1 MTYPLKIDFLS
12 IFRFYLLIFHHLSF
26 FFYISDMLDI
36 YLVQINVAPN
46 DKVKNFAKV
55 LELTSQIHKDQNDT
69 VPGLII
75 LPEMFATGYLP
86 LHPESAAED
95 FSTKDSGE
103 TAKFLYELANKT
115 GCAVMGAGIAKN
127 KESGKQLLNHSS
139 VYLPGISQEYA
150 CYDKRRPFFMEQ
162 GKFDSGKNVNLFK
175 ISNWNVAATICFDL
189 RFPELYRDAVKA
201 GARLITVQAA
211 WPAARIAHWKTL
223 LQARAIEDQVY
234 IAAVNCTGNALN
246 GGNSMIVNPKGDIM
260 ASTGQEEGV
269 IYARIESAPQEEYR
283 EKFPVLKEII

>member
-1 MTYPLKIDFLS
+1 
-12 IFRFYLLIFHHLSF
+12 
-26 FFYISDMLDI
+26 MLDLF
-36 YLVQINVAPN
+36 LVQMDVFPN
-46 DKVKNFAKV
+46 DKAKNFAKV
-55 LELTSQIHKDQNDT
+55 LELTAQIHKNQDDP
-69 VPGLII
+69 VPGVII

-103 TAKFLYELANKT
+103 TAKFLYQLACNT
-115 GCAVMGAGIAKN
+115 GCTVMGAGIAKN
-127 KESGKQLLNHSS
+127 SEPNKQLLNHSS
-139 VYLPGISQEYA
+139 VYLPGNPQEYA
-150 CYDKRRPFFMEQ
+150 SYDKRQPFFMEQ
-162 GKFDSGKNVNLFK
+162 GKFSAGTKVNLFK
-175 ISNWNVAATICFDL
+175 IANWNTAATICFDL

-234 IAAVNCTGNALN
+234 IAAVNCTGSALN

-260 ASTGQEEGV
+260 ASAEQEDGIV
-269 IYARIESAPQEEYR
+269 FARIESAPQEEYR
-283 EKFPVLKEII
+283 EKFPVLKRIV

>member
-1 MTYPLKIDFLS
+1 
-12 IFRFYLLIFHHLSF
+12 
-26 FFYISDMLDI
+26 MLDLF
-36 YLVQINVAPN
+36 LVQMEVFPN
-46 DKVKNFAKV
+46 DKAKNFAKG
-55 LELTSQIHKDQNDT
+55 LELTAQIHKNQDDP
-69 VPGLII
+69 VPGVII

-103 TAKFLYELANKT
+103 TAKFLYQLACNT
-115 GCAVMGAGIAKN
+115 GCTVMGAGIAKN
-127 KESGKQLLNHSS
+127 SEPNKQLLNHSS
-139 VYLPGISQEYA
+139 VYLPGNPQEYA
-150 CYDKRRPFFMEQ
+150 SYDKRQPFFMEQ
-162 GKFDSGKNVNLFK
+162 GKFSAGTKVNLFK
-175 ISNWNVAATICFDL
+175 IANWNTAATICFDL

-234 IAAVNCTGNALN
+234 IAAVNCTGSALN

-260 ASTGQEEGV
+260 ASAEQEDGIV
-269 IYARIESAPQEEYR
+269 FARIESAPQEEYR
-283 EKFPVLKEII
+283 EKFPVLKRIV

>member
-1 MTYPLKIDFLS
+1 
-12 IFRFYLLIFHHLSF
+12 
-26 FFYISDMLDI
+26 MLDI
-36 YLVQINVAPN
+36 YLVQMNVAAN
-46 DKVKNFAKV
+46 DKAKNFAKV
-55 LELTSQIHKDQNDT
+55 LELTAKIKKITDDP
-69 VPGLII
+69 VPGLIV

-103 TAKFLYELANKT
+103 TASFLYQLACNT
-115 GCAVMGAGIAKN
+115 GCYVMGAGIAKN
-127 KESGKQLLNHSS
+127 SEPGKQLLNHSS
-139 VYLPGISQEYA
+139 VYAPGNTLEFA
-150 CYDKRRPFFMEQ
+150 HYDKRHPFFMEQ
-162 GKFDSGKNVNLFK
+162 GKFSAGAKVNLFK
-175 ISNWNVAATICFDL
+175 IANWNVAATICFDL

-234 IAAVNCTGNALN
+234 IAAVNCSGNALN

-260 ASTGQEEGV
+260 ASADQSESIV
-269 IYARIESAPQEEYR
+269 HMRIESAPQEEYR
-283 EKFPVLKEII
+283 EKFPVLRDILV

>member
-1 MTYPLKIDFLS
+1 
-12 IFRFYLLIFHHLSF
+12 
-26 FFYISDMLDI
+26 MLDI
-36 YLVQINVAPN
+36 YLVQMNVAPN
-46 DKVKNFAKV
+46 DKAKNFAKV
-55 LELTSQIHKDQNDT
+55 LELTAQIHKNQDDP
-69 VPGLII
+69 VPGVII

-103 TAKFLYELANKT
+103 TAKFLYQLACNT
-115 GCAVMGAGIAKN
+115 GCTVMGAGIAKN
-127 KESGKQLLNHSS
+127 SEPNKQLLNHSS
-139 VYLPGISQEYA
+139 VYLPGNPQEYA
-150 CYDKRRPFFMEQ
+150 SYDKRQPFFMEQ
-162 GKFDSGKNVNLFK
+162 GKFSAGTKVNLFK
-175 ISNWNVAATICFDL
+175 IANWNTAATICFDL

-234 IAAVNCTGNALN
+234 IAAVNCTGSALN

-260 ASTGQEEGV
+260 ASAEQEDGIV
-269 IYARIESAPQEEYR
+269 FARIESAPQEEYR
-283 EKFPVLKEII
+283 EKFPVLKGIV

>member
-1 MTYPLKIDFLS
+1 
-12 IFRFYLLIFHHLSF
+12 
-26 FFYISDMLDI
+26 MLDI
-36 YLVQINVAPN
+36 YLVQLNVAAN
-46 DKVKNFAKV
+46 DKAKNFAKV
-55 LELTSQIHKDQNDT
+55 LELTAQIHKNQDDP
-69 VPGLII
+69 VPGVII

-103 TAKFLYELANKT
+103 TASFLYQLACNT
-115 GCAVMGAGIAKN
+115 GCTVMGAGIAKN
-127 KESGKQLLNHSS
+127 SEPGKQLLNHSS
-139 VYLPGISQEYA
+139 VYLPGNPQEYA
-150 CYDKRRPFFMEQ
+150 SYDKRQPFFMEQ
-162 GKFDSGKNVNLFK
+162 GKFSAGTKVNLFK
-175 ISNWNVAATICFDL
+175 IANWNTAATICFDL

-246 GGNSMIVNPKGDIM
+246 GGNSMIVNPKGNVM
-260 ASTGQEEGV
+260 AIAGQEEG
-269 IYARIESAPQEEYR
+269 IISARIESAPQEEYR
-283 EKFPVLKEII
+283 TQFPVLKGILV

>member
-1 MTYPLKIDFLS
+1 MY
-12 IFRFYLLIFHHLSF
+12 F
-26 FFYISDMLDI
+26 FPMLDL
-36 YLVQINVAPN
+36 YLVQMDVFPN
-46 DKVKNFAKV
+46 SKAKNFAKV
-55 LELTSQIHKDQNDT
+55 LDLTAKIHKSQTDS

-95 FSTKDSGE
+95 FSTKDADE
-103 TAKFLYELANKT
+103 TAEFLYELANKT
-115 GCAVMGAGIAKN
+115 GCTVMGAGIAKN
-127 KESGKQLLNHSS
+127 KESGKQLLNHCS
-139 VYLPGISQEYA
+139 VYQPGNPQEYA
-150 CYDKRRPFFMEQ
+150 CYDKRHPFFMEQ
-162 GKFDSGKNVNLFK
+162 GKFDAGTKVNLFK

-234 IAAVNCTGNALN
+234 VAAVNCTGNALN
-246 GGNSMIVNPKGDIM
+246 GGNSMIVNPKGEIM
-260 ASTGQEEGV
+260 ATVDQKEG
-269 IYARIESAPQEEYR
+269 IIFARIESAPQEEYR
-283 EKFPVLKEII
+283 EKFPVLKVIT